1 MSEKPLLQAEKL
13 TRSFGQLAAVQEVSF
28 RVQKGERRAIIGPNG
43 AGKTTLFNLITGKLP
58 PSAGRI
64 LFGGKEITG
73 LSPHVISQRG
83 LARSFQLTNIFM
95 DLSVYENVWLAVQSR
110 HPKRMA
116 LLRSARR
123 LDGLDEKTRRVI
135 EEIGLTE
142 HADTV
147 AKELSYGDQRHLEIG
162 LALATEPQLLLLDE
176 PTSGMS
182 PVETRKTIELIQNI
196 SKGLTLLL
204 IEHDMDVVMTVSDQ
218 ILVMHYGQVLADGTP
233 DEIEKNQAVQEA
245 YLGGFE

>member
-1 MSEKPLLQAEKL
+1 
-13 TRSFGQLAAVQEVSF
+13 
-28 RVQKGERRAIIGPNG
+28 
-43 AGKTTLFNLITGKLP
+43 
-58 PSAGRI
+58 
-64 LFGGKEITG
+64 
-73 LSPHVISQRG
+73 
-83 LARSFQLTNIFM
+83 LTNIFM

-123 LDGLDEKTRRVI
+123 LDGLDEKTRRVL

-142 HADTV
+142 HAETV
-147 AKELSYGDQRHLEIG
+147 AKALSYGDQRHLEIG

-182 PVETRKTIELIQNI
+182 PVETRKTIELIQSV

-204 IEHDMDVVMTVSDQ
+204 IEHDMDVVMTVSDR